1 MSPSPEARRLARER
15 AAQRRRHVQRIR
27 RTVVVVSVTVF
38 IALFSTIY
46 IQLAAG
52 RDPAL
57 TAGKQSTAMLTT
69 TTSGADATSSASSST
84 DSSSEDSTSDDTTLD
99 DSSSDD
105 SSSDD
110 PASQSTDQPSAVTT
124 SQS

>member
-1 MSPSPEARRLARER
+1 MPPSPEARRMARER
-15 AAQRRRHVQRIR
+15 AAQRRRHIRQIR

-57 TAGKQSTAMLTT
+57 TTGKQSTAWSSTT
-69 TTSGADATSSASSST
+69 TAAASTTSSSG
-84 DSSSEDSTSDDTTLD
+84 TS
-99 DSSSDD
+99 
-105 SSSDD
+105 
-110 PASQSTDQPSAVTT
+110 PQSTGQPSAVTT
-124 SQS
+124 GQS